1 MTISWNVEN
10 GELGTLTERIGVNI
24 PIEASSDRGPITF
37 SLIAGRLPRGLR
49 LDPIVQTDS
58 TTSTLKIIGSP
69 AEVKTYT
76 TNKFVIRADDG
87 TDIEDRTF
95 SISIDG
101 SDAPQWITKEGF
113 LNVGQG
119 KAYFVLD
126 NAFVDFQL
134 EAVDPDVVA
143 GDVLE
148 YYIGPLG
155 GELPPGLTLTR
166 DGKITG
172 FTDPIFSIE
181 SVNKGSGAY
190 DTASFDTTPLD
201 KLESRP
207 NGFDTFNYDNFT
219 FDYNEASAT
228 PRRLSRSYT
237 FVVTVTDG
245 RNETKRLF
253 RMWVVTEEFLKSD
266 NSIVQVD
273 TNVFTSDSSS
283 NRVPLW
289 ITPSDLGRHRANN
302 YLTIYLD
309 VYQAP
314 GIAGSLVYFLET
326 TNPDNSAS
334 VLPPGMAIDQNSGE
348 IAGRIPYQAAVTK
361 NYKFTVNAV
370 NFLTEVLSSSYTLTG
385 SWSATVTYVINQAVV
400 YEGFVYICIS
410 ENRNRTPSEYPD
422 FWLSSVST
430 SKKTFTISLIGEI
443 ESAIEWL
450 TDDDL
455 GTVEPNKPSTVA
467 VEAQSLL
474 YGKTTSYELISG
486 ILPPG
491 LELTGSGLIKGKVK
505 QFADFQGPG
514 LTRFY
519 EKVDSA
525 TVDSVASR
533 SFNVTFDGETTSFD
547 NRFKFTIRA
556 RDASRFAQS
565 DKEFTLTVS
574 SSTNKTFSN
583 LYVKALQPKKKR
595 LLWFNFITDSNI
607 FRPDEIYRYG
617 DTNFGVQSELKMLV
631 FAGIETVEAVKFV
644 QAMSR
649 NHYRKK
655 LRFGDVR
662 YSKAKDSET
671 QETIYE
677 VVYVEVLDE
686 KENNQGKSISATVN
700 LDDKINSP
708 VIVSYDS
715 IRIDSNIPLVSDR
728 DHQRIFPNSFRNMRS
743 RIKSLG
749 ERDRTYLPLWMRS
762 LQDNKSFESGFV
774 KAIPLCFAKPG
785 SAQKIIDRI
794 NIKTRVSSRGE
805 WSPTSF
811 YNIDDTVYWKGDI
824 YTANIS
830 NGNSNFGPDTRPD
843 VWIKNFNFNQLDFEI
858 DRYLIDV
865 LSDEIVNK
873 YLAFPQIG
881 EKLP

>member
-1 MTISWNVEN
+1 VTISWKVEN

-24 PIEASSDRGPITF
+24 PIDASSDRGPITF

-49 LDPIVQTDS
+49 LDPVVQHDS

-69 AEVKTYT
+69 AEVKTFT
-76 TNKFVIRADDG
+76 TSKFVIRASDG
-87 TDIEDRTF
+87 VDIEDRTF
-95 SISIDG
+95 VLSVDG
-101 SDAPQWITKEGF
+101 SDAPVWITREGF

-134 EAVDPDVVA
+134 EATDPDVVA

-148 YYIGPLG
+148 YYIGPMG
-155 GELPPGLTLTR
+155 GELPPGLSLTR
-166 DGKITG
+166 DGRITG

-201 KLESRP
+201 KLEARP
-207 NGFDTFNYDNFT
+207 NGFDTFNYDDFT
-219 FDYNEASAT
+219 FDYNEPSNT

-237 FVVTVTDG
+237 FVVTVSDG

-273 TNVFTSDSSS
+273 TNVFTADSSS

-309 VYQAP
+309 VYQAQ
-314 GIAGSLVYFLET
+314 GIAGSLIYFLES
-326 TNPDNSAS
+326 TNLDGSAS
-334 VLPPGMAIDQNSGE
+334 TLPPGMAIDQITGE
-348 IAGRIPYQAAVTK
+348 VAGRIPYQAAVTK

-370 NFLTEVLSSSYTLTG
+370 NFLTEILSSSYNLVG
-385 SWSATVTYVINQAVV
+385 GWSSTITYTVNQAVV
-400 YEGFVYICIS
+400 YEGFVYICIQ
-410 ENRNRTPSEYPD
+410 ENRNRTPAEYPD
-422 FWLSSVST
+422 FWLSSVNT

-450 TDDDL
+450 TDSDL
-455 GTVEPNKPSTVA
+455 GTVEPNKPSTVS

-474 YGKTTSYELISG
+474 YGKTTSYELMSG
-486 ILPPG
+486 ALPPG
-491 LELTGSGLIKGKVK
+491 LELSGSGIIQGKVK
-505 QFADFQGPG
+505 QFADSRGPG

-533 SFNVTFDGETTSFD
+533 LFDVTFDGASTTFD
-547 NRFKFTIRA
+547 NKFKFVVRA

-565 DKEFTLTVS
+565 DKEFNLIVTSV
-574 SSTNKTFSN
+574 TNNTYSN
-583 LYVKALQPKKKR
+583 LYVKALQPKNKR

-607 FRPDEIYRYG
+607 FRPEEIYRYG
-617 DTNFGVQSELKMLV
+617 DPNFGIQSELKMLV
-631 FAGIETVEAVKFV
+631 FAGIESVEAVKFV

-662 YSKAKDSET
+662 YSKAKDAGT

-677 VVYVEVLDE
+677 VVYVEVRDE
-686 KENNQGKSISATVN
+686 KENNQGKTISPTVDLN
-700 LDDKINSP
+700 NKIDSP

-715 IRIDSNIPLVSDR
+715 IRVDSNIPFVSDR
-728 DHQRIFPNSFRNMRS
+728 DHQRIFPNSFKNMRS

-762 LQDNKSFESGFV
+762 LQDDKSYESGFV
-774 KAIPLCFAKPG
+774 KAIPLCFVKPG
-785 SAQKIIDRI
+785 SGKKIIDRI
-794 NIKTRVSSRGE
+794 NIKTSVSSRGE
-805 WSPTSF
+805 WNPTTT
-811 YNIDDTVYWKGDI
+811 YNIDDTVAYRGAI
-824 YTANIS
+824 YTANLTNTGGLS
-830 NGNSNFGPDTRPD
+830 PDRASTE
-843 VWIKNFNFNQLDFEI
+843 VWSKNFDFNQLDFEI

-865 LSDEIVNK
+865 LDNEINNK

>member
-10 GELGTLTERIGVNI
+10 GNLGSLTERISVNI
-24 PIEASSDRGPITF
+24 PIDASSDRGPISF

-49 LDPIVQTDS
+49 LDPIVQSDS
-58 TTSTLKIIGSP
+58 TTSTLRIIGSP
-69 AEVKTYT
+69 AEVKTFT
-76 TNKFVIRADDG
+76 TSRFVIRADDG

-95 SISIDG
+95 SLSIDG
-101 SDAPQWITKEGF
+101 SDAPVWLTKEGF

-134 EAVDPDVVA
+134 EASDPDVVA
-143 GDVLE
+143 GDILE
-148 YYIGPLG
+148 YYIGPMS
-155 GELPPGLTLTR
+155 GELPPGLILTK
-166 DGKITG
+166 DGRITG
-172 FTDPIFSIE
+172 YTDPIFSIE
-181 SVNKGSGAY
+181 SVNRGSGAY

-201 KLESRP
+201 KLEARP
-207 NGFDTFNYDNFT
+207 NGFDTFNYDNAT
-219 FDYNEASAT
+219 FDYNEPSQT
-228 PRRLSRSYT
+228 PRRLSRAYS

-245 RNETKRLF
+245 RNESKRLF

-273 TNVFTSDSSS
+273 TNVFTADSSS

-302 YLTIYLD
+302 YLTVYLD
-309 VYQAP
+309 VYRAP
-314 GIAGSLVYFLET
+314 GIAGSLVYFLES
-326 TNPDNSAS
+326 TNPDDDSLS
-334 VLPPGMAIDQNSGE
+334 VLPPGMAIDQVTGE

-370 NFLTEVLSSSYTLTG
+370 NFLTEVLSQSYTLAG
-385 SWSATVTYVINQAVV
+385 NWSSTITYAVDQAVV
-400 YEGFVYICIS
+400 YEGFVYICIQ
-410 ENRNRTPSEYPD
+410 ENRNRTPNEYPD

-443 ESAIEWL
+443 ESAIEWI
-450 TDDDL
+450 TESDL
-455 GTVEPNKPSTVA
+455 GIIEPNKPSTVA
-467 VEAQSLL
+467 VEAKSLL
-474 YGKTTSYELISG
+474 YGNTTSYELVSG

-491 LELTGSGLIKGKVK
+491 LELSGSGIIQGKVK
-505 QFADFQGPG
+505 QFADSKGPG

-533 SFNVTFDGETTSFD
+533 AFNVSFDGGTTTFD
-547 NRFKFTIRA
+547 NRYKFTIRA

-565 DKEFTLTVS
+565 DREFILTVS
-574 SSTNKTFSN
+574 AKSNKTFSN
-583 LYVKALQPKKKR
+583 LFVKALQPKQKR
-595 LLWFNFITDSNI
+595 LIWFNFITDSNI

-644 QAMSR
+644 QTMSR

-655 LRFGDVR
+655 LRFGNVR
-662 YSKAKDSET
+662 YAKAKDANT

-677 VVYVEVLDE
+677 VVYLEVIDE
-686 KENNQGKSISATVN
+686 KENEQGKSISATVN
-700 LDDKINSP
+700 LNDRINSP

-715 IRIDSNIPLVSDR
+715 IKVDSNIPFVSDR
-728 DHQRIFPNSFRNMRS
+728 DHQRIFPNSFKNMRS
-743 RIKSLG
+743 NIKSLG

-762 LQDNKSFESGFV
+762 LQDDRSFESGFV
-774 KAIPLCFAKPG
+774 KAIPLCYAKPG
-785 SAQKIIDRI
+785 MAQKIIDRI
-794 NIKTRVSSRGE
+794 NVKTRISSRGT
-805 WSPTSF
+805 WTSSTRYF
-811 YNIDDTVYWKGDI
+811 VDDTVSYKGFI
-824 YTANIS
+824 FTCNQENTGVI
-830 NGNSNFGPDTRPD
+830 PDTNSTI
-843 VWIKNFNFNQLDFEI
+843 WTKNFDFNQLDFEI

-865 LSDEIVNK
+865 LGSEIENK

>member
-1 MTISWNVEN
+1 MTISWKVEN
-10 GELGTLTERIGVNI
+10 GEIGNLTERLSVVI
-24 PIEASSDRGPITF
+24 PIDASSDRGPITF

-49 LDPIVQTDS
+49 LDPVVQHDS

-69 AEVKTYT
+69 AEVKTFT
-76 TNKFVIRADDG
+76 INKFVIRASDG

-95 SISIDG
+95 SLGIDG
-101 SDAPQWITKEGF
+101 SDAPVWITREGF
-113 LNVGQG
+113 INVGQG

-134 EAVDPDVVA
+134 EASDPDVVA

-166 DGKITG
+166 DGRITG
-172 FTDPIFSIE
+172 YTDPIFSIE

-201 KLESRP
+201 KLEARP
-207 NGFDTFNYDNFT
+207 NGFDTFNYDNYT
-219 FDYNEASAT
+219 FDYNEPSNT

-273 TNVFTSDSSS
+273 TNVFTADASS

-309 VYQAP
+309 VYQTQ
-314 GIAGSLVYFLET
+314 GLGGSLVYFLESL
-326 TNPDNSAS
+326 NPDSSAS
-334 VLPPGMAIDQNSGE
+334 TLPPGMEIDQSTGE

-361 NYKFTVNAV
+361 NYKFTINAV
-370 NFLTEVLSSSYTLTG
+370 NFLTNVLSSSYNLVG
-385 SWSATVTYVINQAVV
+385 SWSAAVTYAVNQAVV
-400 YEGFVYICIS
+400 YEGFVYICLQ
-410 ENRNRTPSEYPD
+410 ENRNRIPVEYPD
-422 FWLSSVST
+422 FWLSSVT
-430 SKKTFTISLIGEI
+430 NSKKTFNISLIGEI
-443 ESAIEWL
+443 ESAIEWI
-450 TDDDL
+450 TDRNL

-474 YGKTTSYELISG
+474 YGKTTSYELIAG
-486 ILPPG
+486 NLPPG
-491 LELTGSGLIKGKVK
+491 LELSGSGIIQGKVK
-505 QFADFQGPG
+505 QFADSSGPG

-519 EKVDSA
+519 EKIDSA

-533 SFNVTFDGETTSFD
+533 SFNVTFDSNTTTFD
-547 NRFKFTIRA
+547 NNFKFTVRA

-565 DKEFTLTVS
+565 DKEFILAVTS
-574 SSTNKTFSN
+574 ITNKTFSN

-607 FRPDEIYRYG
+607 FRPEEIYRYG
-617 DTNFGVQSELKMLV
+617 DPNFGVQPELKMLV
-631 FAGIETVEAVKFV
+631 FAGVESLEAVKFV

-662 YSKAKDSET
+662 YSKAKDPVT
-671 QETIYE
+671 QEIIYE
-677 VVYVEVLDE
+677 VVYVEVRDE
-686 KENNQGKSISATVN
+686 KENDQGKTISSTIE
-700 LDDKINSP
+700 LSDKINSP
-708 VIVSYDS
+708 VIVSYDA
-715 IRIDSNIPLVSDR
+715 IRVDSDIPFVSDR
-728 DHQRIFPNSFRNMRS
+728 DHQKIFPNSFKNMRS
-743 RIKSLG
+743 RIKSIG
-749 ERDRTYLPLWMRS
+749 ERDRTFLPLWMRS
-762 LQDNKSFESGFV
+762 LQDDKSYESGFV

-794 NIKTRVSSRGE
+794 NIKTRIASRGE
-805 WSPTSF
+805 WAANST
-811 YNIDDTVYWKGDI
+811 YNIDDTVSYRGAI
-824 YTANIS
+824 YTANYTN
-830 NGNSNFGPDTRPD
+830 NGSITPDQRPE
-843 VWIKNFNFNQLDFEI
+843 VWTKNFDFNQLDFEI

-865 LSDEIVNK
+865 LDGEINNK